1 MNLNEQTNRIK
12 QMMGI
17 LSEDDNIEN
26 ACKSKVTYELLDK
39 AKKWLI
45 SWIENPNTKQRWM
58 TKNKKT
64 SQEWDETKKS
74 AVDLVNGVKNISFI
88 TSKATK
94 RNVTLFYVLA
104 GNTTTIF
111 AVCDNIIKQNDEKQV
126 YAELVHEI
134 VHIIDSEVELINY
147 DDIYKDFMVD
157 PNEGSGFIFGKQPDY
172 LGRIENSIK
181 LLEKEGF
188 DKETLDY
195 YYTKILDSA
204 DNGTSKDPQE
214 IVANIYGIRQLLN
227 KTSGENIT
235 VDDIKKISKE
245 YKNIIVYWFMNY
257 IIQSGKSAQ
266 EILNSVNSYAAT
278 NTNPNQPKVA

>member
-74 AVDLVNGVKNISFI
+74 AVDLVNGVKNIIFV
-88 TSKATK
+88 TK
-94 RNVTLFYVLA
+94 KMKERYSTLFYVLP
-104 GNTTTIF
+104 GNNITIF
-111 AVCDNIIKQNDEKQV
+111 AICDNIIKQNDEKQV

-157 PNEGSGFIFGKQPDY
+157 PNEGSAFVFGKQPDY

-188 DKETLDY
+188 DKEILDY
-195 YYTKILDSA
+195 YYNAILDKT
-204 DNGTSKDPQE
+204 DNAYSRNPQE
-214 IVANIYGIRQLLN
+214 IVANIYAIRQLLN

-235 VDDIKKISKE
+235 VDDIKQISKE
-245 YKNIIVYWFMNY
+245 YKNVTVFWIMCY
-257 IIQSGKSAQ
+257 IIQSGKSVQ
-266 EILNSVNSYAAT
+266 EILNSVNSYAV
-278 NTNPNQPKVA
+278 NDTNPNQPKVA

>member
-1 MNLNEQTNRIK
+1 
-12 QMMGI
+12 MMGI

-147 DDIYKDFMVD
+147 EDIYKDFMVD

-172 LGRIENSIK
+172 LARIENSIK

-195 YYTKILDSA
+195 YYTEILDGV
-204 DNGTSKDPQE
+204 DNGVSKDPQE

-245 YKNIIVYWFMNY
+245 YKNSVVYWFMNY

-266 EILNSVNSYAAT
+266 EILNSVNSYAVN